1 MARRLGYE
9 DALRTLGENDSEVLD
24 LAEKLA
30 DGGLGLIGVPDLFG
44 VRGALVGKGRK
55 ALEGIRDKLKGQSR
69 MSRTEKISAAYQV
82 LVITSFFEGA
92 EEAFEEVGLP
102 FGIDELEITAEEQYT
117 LLGRHL
123 SQGTRVLFPFTH
135 SGSGRAGIDWPL
147 ERTGATG
154 DFTSFVFGLA
164 VAERN
169 GFTPDHPLKERF
181 QRSLARHASARFK
194 EGILR
199 LGADI
204 PEFAMWLHTSER
216 ERDRREIGTG
226 LADLHEQLTRI
237 GSDRPVSRR
246 RRELSASYQAVLNRP
261 VLRSDEVPSGL
272 SLPSLREAYIPP
284 RGRITLINSGSSPAL
299 DRWWREFPVQDD
311 LQTLVASLITHPRA
325 TEYPVV
331 VLGHPGAGK
340 SKFTEMLAA
349 QLPPEDFLPIRVELR
364 SVSPNAPLH
373 TQIEEGLNADLHT
386 SISWRDLADDADGAL
401 PVIILD
407 GFDELLQA
415 TGVDRSDYL
424 ERVQEFQQQQEA
436 LGQPVVVMVTSR
448 TLVTERTRFPSLT
461 TVIRLEPFDDGQ
473 IEQLL
478 RVWNQANAEAFERKG
493 LLPLEA
499 RSLLHYRELA
509 EQPLLMLM
517 LLIYD
522 AHGNALRRDSETLSH
537 GELYE
542 RLLTMFAKREVE
554 KHRARLG
561 GRAREEAVEDE
572 LRRLEVVAMAM
583 FARGLQS
590 VRAEELEYDLSVLM
604 PEAAERPEDTGL
616 HGTIAPAH
624 QVLGRF
630 FFVHEDRAQTAEG
643 TSSAFEF
650 LHATFGEYLVA
661 RLVVAVLEELAEDR
675 SRATRRRNRASRLD
689 DGELYALSSFAAFA
703 GRDKVVSFLDEMLQA
718 RVREDPGLGDDL
730 RELLIDLFREAPFP
744 APNRSFAEYEPKR
757 LPIATREACY
767 TANLIT
773 LLVLLTEEPVPLTEL
788 YHDVPDPRQTWRRMV
803 GLWRLLPA
811 SQWFGILET
820 VRVRHLGFWESQDPV
835 SVLERERGG
844 PVNLGEC
851 TGFEL
856 RHEAHA
862 APSYIN
868 PYEIEIPA
876 GTVAHRFL
884 RSLTLRVN
892 GTGSRLALTLSPY
905 LKHVSH
911 ELGRF
916 VAKDPGEEGVW
927 EVAHDVLRLRL
938 EPLDGLSA
946 EQVDERLTRYRRLLA
961 FDAGGVTLTV
971 LRQALED
978 LRSWP
983 EPRHGEQRQTLARM
997 AQDALREAG
1006 NRSAET
1012 PEVMESLRRLRG
1024 EIFRFLER
1032 DAERDGFD
1040 APSPAPPAAG
1050 TFRYPPLPP
1059 VSYPS
1064 SPVSQEPAEDADVS
1078 GAWWGSSGW

>member
-1 MARRLGYE
+1 MAKRLSYE
-9 DALRTLGENDSEVLD
+9 DALRILGQNDSEVLD

-30 DGGLGLIGVPDLFG
+30 DGGLGMVGVPDLFG
-44 VRGALVGKGRK
+44 VRGALVSKGRK
-55 ALEGIRDKLKGQSR
+55 ALEGIRGKLKGESR
-69 MSRTEKISAAYQV
+69 MSRTEKITAAYQV
-82 LVITSFFEGA
+82 LVITSFFEA
-92 EEAFEEVGLP
+92 ADQAFVEVGMP
-102 FGIDELEITAEEQYT
+102 FGLDELEITAEEQYT

-123 SQGTRVLFPFTH
+123 DQGTGFLFPFTH
-135 SGSGRAGIDWPL
+135 SGSSRAEIDWPL
-147 ERTGATG
+147 HRTGAPG

-164 VAERN
+164 VAERH
-169 GFTPDHPLKERF
+169 GFTPEHPLTKGF
-181 QRSLARHASARFK
+181 QRSLVRHASARFK
-194 EGILR
+194 EDVLR

-204 PEFAMWLHTSER
+204 PEFALWLHAAER

-226 LADLHEQLTRI
+226 LADLHERLSRI

-246 RRELSASYQAVLNRP
+246 RRELSAAYQAVLNRP

-272 SLPSLREAYIPP
+272 ALPSLREAYIPP
-284 RGRITLINSGSSPAL
+284 RGRVTLTNSGSAPSL
-299 DRWWREFPVQDD
+299 DRWWRNLPIQDD
-311 LQTLVASLITHPRA
+311 LQALVASLITHPRV

-373 TQIEEGLNADLHT
+373 VQIEEGLNADLHT
-386 SISWRDLADDADGAL
+386 SVSWRDLADDADGAL

-478 RVWNQANAEAFERKG
+478 RVWNQANADAFERKG
-493 LLPLEA
+493 LIPLEA
-499 RSLLHYRELA
+499 RTLLRYRELA

-572 LRRLEVVAMAM
+572 LRRLEVAAMAM
-583 FARGLQS
+583 FARGRQS
-590 VRAEELEYDLSVLM
+590 VHADELGQDLDVLM

-630 FFVHEDRAQTAEG
+630 FFVHEDRAQTSEG

-703 GRDKVVSFLDEMLQA
+703 GRDKVVSFLDEMLRA
-718 RVREDPGLGDDL
+718 RTSEDPGLGDDL
-730 RELLIDLFREAPFP
+730 RDLLIDLFREAPFP
-744 APNRSFAEYEPKR
+744 APNRSFAEYEPQR

-773 LLVLLTEEPVPLTEL
+773 LLVLLTEEPIPLDEL
-788 YHDVPDPRQTWRRMV
+788 YQDVPDLRQTWRRMV
-803 GLWRLLPA
+803 ALWRLLPA

-820 VRVRHLGFWESQDPV
+820 VRIRHLGFWENRDPV

-856 RHEAHA
+856 PDDAHA
-862 APSYIN
+862 TPAFIN
-868 PYEIEIPA
+868 PYEIQIPE
-876 GTVAHRFL
+876 GTVAQRFL
-884 RSLTLRVN
+884 RSLAMRIN

-911 ELGRF
+911 DLGRSVF
-916 VAKDPGEEGVW
+916 RDGSGDVVW

-938 EPLDGLSA
+938 EPLDGLSS
-946 EQVDERLTRYRRLLA
+946 EQVDDRIFRYRRLLGR
-961 FDAGGVTLTV
+961 DLDRVGLTV
-971 LRQALED
+971 LRQGLED

-983 EPRHGEQRQTLARM
+983 EARHPEQQRM
-997 AQDALREAG
+997 LTVMVQGALRQR
-1006 NRSAET
+1006 NRSTET
-1012 PEVMESLRRLRG
+1012 PEIKESLSRLRG
-1024 EIFRFLER
+1024 EIFRFLEQ
-1032 DAERDGFD
+1032 DAERDGRNTPTPD
-1040 APSPAPPAAG
+1040 STPSDV
-1050 TFRYPPLPP
+1050 FQYPPLP
-1059 VSYPS
+1059 
-1064 SPVSQEPAEDADVS
+1064 QEGDHSEDPDGFRMS
-1078 GAWWGSSGW
+1078 WGSSGW